1 MKNRIGQL
9 VLSTGLMLAIFLGN
23 SVQAQ
28 NSETNDR
35 AFLWSADQQEL
46 EWGACPEFMPEDCQI
61 ALLQGDPA
69 KPNADIFFKLQPKTT
84 APNHWHHSAER
95 MVLISGELEVQYEG
109 QEAEV
114 MKAGTYGYGP
124 AERPHE
130 ATCISDKPCVLFVA
144 FEEPID
150 AFAVKQ

>member
-1 MKNRIGQL
+1 MFIL
-9 VLSTGLMLAIFLGN
+9 FLGAD
-23 SVQAQ
+23 VQAQ
-28 NSETNDR
+28 DNDTDEN

-69 KPNADIFFKLQPKTT
+69 KPNADIFFKLQANTT
-84 APNHWHHSAER
+84 APYHWHHSAER
-95 MVLISGELEVQYEG
+95 MVLISGELEVEYEE

-114 MKAGTYGYGP
+114 MRSGDYAYGP
-124 AERPHE
+124 PEQPHE
-130 ATCISDKPCVLFVA
+130 ARCISDKPCVLFVA
-144 FEEPID
+144 FEKPVD

>member
-1 MKNRIGQL
+1 MKTRTYPFTF
-9 VLSTGLMLAIFLGN
+9 SAGLMLVLLLGTV
-23 SVQAQ
+23 VQAQ
-28 NSETNDR
+28 SSETDEK

-69 KPNADIFFKLQPKTT
+69 KPNADIFFKLQPHTT
-84 APNHWHHSAER
+84 APNHWHNSAER
-95 MVLISGELEVQYEG
+95 MVLISGELEVKYEG

-124 AERPHE
+124 AERSHE
-130 ATCISDKPCVLFVA
+130 ASCISDEPCVLFVA
-144 FEEPID
+144 FEKPVD